1 MRKILFLFFILFT
14 SYSCEIQYDGETRLV
29 VQGQLVDR
37 NSNPIPNKRVEIN
50 NFSDG
55 TYTPS
60 DLISYTKTDSEGKF
74 LMIFPAPKGED
85 IAIITTLNGYNF
97 DDDYATLNYATGFQ
111 NKSITALKKNFKNYK
126 LDLNQV
132 TLYKNDEITQL
143 QIQLNKTSTNKT
155 VTALDVQ
162 GILSKDFTDLNY
174 KNENHYLETNFNV
187 IKNQNVRLSYT
198 IADYSDPTKVV
209 TTNHETIISI
219 NSEKVIHL
227 LTY

>member
-14 SYSCEIQYDGETRLV
+14 CYSFEIQYDGGTRLV

-37 NSNPIPNKRVEIN
+37 NSNPIPNKRIEIN

-74 LMIFPAPKGED
+74 LMAFPAPKGEE
-85 IAIITTLNGYNF
+85 IAIITELNGYNF
-97 DDDYATLNYATGFQ
+97 ADDYSTMGYQ
-111 NKSITALKKNFKNYK
+111 YKSISTLKKNFINYK
-126 LDLNQV
+126 LDLNQI

-143 QIQLNKTSTNKT
+143 EIQLNKTSTNKI

-162 GILSKDFTDLNY
+162 GVLSKDFIDLNY
-174 KNENHYLETNFNV
+174 KNENHYLETNFYV
-187 IKNQNVRLSYT
+187 VKNQNVHLSYT
-198 IADYSDPTKVV
+198 IADYSDPTKMV
-209 TTNHETIISI
+209 TTNHETNIPI

>member
-1 MRKILFLFFILFT
+1 MRKIIFLLFILFT
-14 SYSCEIQYDGETRLV
+14 CYSCEIQYDGETRLV

-37 NSNPIPNKRVEIN
+37 NSNPIPNKRIEIN

-85 IAIITTLNGYNF
+85 IEIITILNGYNF

-111 NKSITALKKNFKNYK
+111 NKSISALKKNFKNYK

-143 QIQLNKTSTNKT
+143 EIVLNKTSTTKQIRTIHAEGLQAN
-155 VTALDVQ
+155 
-162 GILSKDFTDLNY
+162 DFTDLNY
-174 KNENHYLETNFNV
+174 KNENHYLETHFNV
-187 IKNQNVRLSYT
+187 VKNQNVHLSYT
-198 IADYSDPTKVV
+198 IEDYSDPTKVV
-209 TTNHETIISI
+209 TTNHEAVIAV
-219 NSEKVIHL
+219 NSEKVIHSI
-227 LTY
+227 TY